1 MNYWFDENMPPSL
14 VKAIA
19 ALHTE
24 NFPDDRVESVL
35 DAQGEGR
42 SDVDWITELMQ
53 GGEQWAVI
61 TRDAMRK
68 ERQLVQSSG
77 LTWFILARGW
87 ASLDY
92 WTLSW
97 KLVKAWPDLAE
108 ASRRSP
114 GQVFTVA
121 LNGKVSPARGLR

>member
-1 MNYWFDENMPPSL
+1 MNYWFDENVPPPL
-14 VKAIA
+14 AKAIA
-19 ALHTE
+19 ALHAG
-24 NFPDDRVESVL
+24 NVPDDRVVSVS

-42 SDVDWITELMQ
+42 SDADWITELMRS
-53 GGEQWAVI
+53 GEQWTVI

-68 ERQLVQSSG
+68 ERQLVASSG

-87 ASLDY
+87 AKLDY
-92 WTLSW
+92 WNLSW

-108 ASRRSP
+108 VSRRAP

-121 LNGKVSPARGLR
+121 VNGKISPIR

>member
-1 MNYWFDENMPPSL
+1 MNYWFDENVPPHL

-19 ALHTE
+19 ALHAR
-24 NFPDDRVESVL
+24 NFPDDRVVSVR

-42 SDVDWITELMQ
+42 SDVDWITELMRS
-53 GGEQWAVI
+53 GEQWAVI

-77 LTWFILARGW
+77 LTWFMLDRGW

-92 WTLSW
+92 WNLSW

-114 GQVFTVA
+114 GQVFTVT
-121 LNGKVSPARGLR
+121 LKGKVSPARGLR

>member
-1 MNYWFDENMPPSL
+1 MNYWFDENVTPHL

-19 ALHTE
+19 ALHAP
-24 NFPDDRVESVL
+24 NFPDDRVVSVR

-42 SDVDWITELMQ
+42 SDADWITELMRSE
-53 GGEQWAVI
+53 EQWAVI

-68 ERQLVQSSG
+68 EWQLVQSSG

-87 ASLDY
+87 PDLDY
-92 WTLSW
+92 WNLSW
-97 KLVKAWPDLAE
+97 RLVKAWPDLAE

-114 GQVFTVA
+114 GQVFTVS